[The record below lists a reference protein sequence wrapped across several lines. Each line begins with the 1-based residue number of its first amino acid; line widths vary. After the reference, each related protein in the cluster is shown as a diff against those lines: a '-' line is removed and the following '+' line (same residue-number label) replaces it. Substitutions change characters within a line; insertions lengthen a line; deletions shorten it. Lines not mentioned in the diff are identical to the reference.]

1 MRYPVSKLSVRTTF
15 PLVRNAILP
24 DCQGNVNNNRGYRE
38 SCMEGSCDRDKC
50 YASFLSGVATIVL
63 TRNQS
68 CQVSLKD
75 KIRHGDGSPFCSM
88 LQLEI
93 TTVCGLDGLRAPLS
107 LHTATLQQLRDIR
120 SISSLARLG
129 LTSSLIALRDIRLTA
144 SSMRLAEKR
153 RGREMDEKRPISPT
167 AATSQLGRPC
177 GWLAG
182 RRRPHL
188 GGLPLP
194 ACNALVYQDPKYL
207 FT

>member
-15 PLVRNAILP
+15 LLVRNAILP

-107 LHTATLQQLRDIR
+107 LHTATLQQLRHVQSQSFDQPINQRKMNSKHKKKDIL
-120 SISSLARLG
+120 SSPSRLSPPYPYRGADEG
-129 LTSSLIALRDIRLTA
+129 LETYVA
-144 SSMRLAEKR
+144 SQVWP
-153 RGREMDEKRPISPT
+153 G
-167 AATSQLGRPC
+167 
-177 GWLAG
+177 
-182 RRRPHL
+182 
-188 GGLPLP
+188 
-194 ACNALVYQDPKYL
+194 
-207 FT
+207 